1 MLWLLQHTLRLEGNF
16 RPNFLEKICPEMS
29 MLLQYLQSVVVQIF
43 CDFPTLPKLGFSGR
57 LERTNKSLSR
67 AGLEGFGQN
76 PVLTA
81 VFTGKNVVGKTGLG
95 HPKWEKLGKTQLN
108 YLNNFIYQ

>member
-67 AGLEGFGQN
+67 GLRLEPQIS
-76 PVLTA
+76 L
-81 VFTGKNVVGKTGLG
+81 L
-95 HPKWEKLGKTQLN
+95 
-108 YLNNFIYQ
+108 